1 MLEKQTIDE
10 NSNNRFK
17 IKVSNNGPYL
27 ISSGIPLA
35 EQVIGTDAEG
45 YSCEWH
51 TGRKHPVQG
60 NYALCRCGK
69 SNKKPFCDGT
79 HTQVHFDGTE
89 TASREPYLEQAKRI
103 SGPELELTD
112 ARELCALARF
122 CERAG
127 GIWDLVQKPDT
138 PEAKGI
144 AIEEAGNCPSGRL
157 VVWDK
162 NGKKFEPKFEP
173 SIGLVEDP
181 QEGTQG
187 PIWVR
192 GGILV
197 ESADGTTHEIRNSIT
212 LCRCGRSS
220 NKPLCDGSHCNAE
233 LKPSPD

>member
-1 MLEKQTIDE
+1 MLEKKTIDK

-27 ISSGIPLA
+27 ISSGIPLV
-35 EQVIGTDAEG
+35 EQVIVTDAEG

-79 HTQVHFDGTE
+79 HTQVYFDGTE
-89 TASREPYLEQAKRI
+89 TASREPYLEQAERI
-103 SGPELELTD
+103 SGPDVELTD

-127 GIWDLVQKPDT
+127 GIWDLVQKPNIPD
-138 PEAKGI
+138 AKDI
-144 AIEEAGNCPSGRL
+144 AIEEARNCPSGRL

-162 NGKKFEPKFEP
+162 NNNGIEPKFKL
-173 SIGLVEDP
+173 SIALVEDP
-181 QEGTQG
+181 QESVQG

-192 GGILV
+192 GGIPI
-197 ESADGTTHEIRNSIT
+197 ESVNGTIYEIRNRIT

-220 NKPLCDGSHCNAE
+220 NKPFCDGGHCNAE
-233 LKPSPD
+233 LKHSHK